1 MCVIQQKIW
10 YLIWLYFLFLFPVS
24 LYSTPCTM
32 SILNLVVSDSL
43 LLQIEWARANDD
55 KVKVIAENG
64 RKYAQENLMPKDVY
78 CYHAALLKVSQ
89 LRLNLMPQKLLLCK
103 NLFIGT
109 VCTPCGSIKFYIHN
123 FSINLRPCKRHRLY
137 CVLFHNSHYIEFG
150 RR

>member
-1 MCVIQQKIW
+1 
-10 YLIWLYFLFLFPVS
+10 
-24 LYSTPCTM
+24 M

-109 VCTPCGSIKFYIHN
+109 YC
-123 FSINLRPCKRHRLY
+123 LY
-137 CVLFHNSHYIEFG
+137 SLW
-150 RR
+150 